1 MNLYTYARA
10 AEQSGIRLYRD
21 LASHAHDEGVGRIFN
36 MLADDEQHMLEKLE
50 LMKQRFPELAD
61 VECAG
66 LLEQDNPF
74 ERLRSQWESQH
85 IETDIDAYQLG
96 KTLEHELIDH
106 YSEVAANETERTARM
121 LSWVASLERQELA
134 EIEKLFDFANAP
146 NESLE
151 WGEFS
156 NLDEFHNFGRYE
168 DLRQGDLGDPVIPD
182 TIIH

>member
-1 MNLYTYARA
+1 MNLYAYARTT
-10 AEQSGIRLYRD
+10 EQSGIRLYRE
-21 LASHAHDEGVGRIFN
+21 LASRAHDEGVGRIFN
-36 MLADDEQHMLEKLE
+36 MLAEDEQRLLEKLE

-61 VECAG
+61 VECAD
-66 LLEQDNPF
+66 LQEQDNPF
-74 ERLRSQWESQH
+74 ERLRSLSGSQH
-85 IETDIDAYQLG
+85 IATDLEAYQLG

-106 YSEVAANETERTARM
+106 YNKIAAHETERTARM
-121 LSWVASLERQELA
+121 LTWIASLERQELA
-134 EIEKLFDFANAP
+134 EIEKLYDFANAP

-182 TIIH
+182 TIVH

>member
-1 MNLYTYARA
+1 MNLYEYARFT
-10 AEQSGIRLYRD
+10 EQSGIKLYHE
-21 LASHAHDEGVGRIFN
+21 LARHAHDEGVRRVFN
-36 MLADDEQHMLEKLE
+36 MLAEDEGRMLEKLE

-61 VECAG
+61 VECAE
-66 LLEQDNPF
+66 LQAQDNPF
-74 ERLRSQWESQH
+74 ERLSKSSGSQQIESDL
-85 IETDIDAYQLG
+85 EAYQLG
-96 KTLEHELIDH
+96 KTLEHQLIDH
-106 YSEVAANETERTARM
+106 YRKVAEGKTERTARM
-121 LSWVASLERQELA
+121 LAWVASLERQELA

-182 TIIH
+182 TIVH

>member
-1 MNLYTYARA
+1 MNLYEYARST
-10 AEQSGIRLYRD
+10 EQSGVRLYRE

-36 MLADDEQHMLEKLE
+36 MLAEDELRLLEKLE

-66 LLEQDNPF
+66 LREQDNPF
-74 ERLRSQWESQH
+74 ERLRSSSGSRNIESDL
-85 IETDIDAYQLG
+85 EAYQLG

-106 YSEVAANETERTARM
+106 YRKVAENEPERTARM
-121 LSWVASLERQELA
+121 LAWVASLERQELD

-168 DLRQGDLGDPVIPD
+168 DLRQGELGDPVIPD
-182 TIIH
+182 TIVH

>member
-1 MNLYTYARA
+1 MNLYEYARTT
-10 AEQSGIRLYRD
+10 EQSGIRLYRE
-21 LASHAHDEGVGRIFN
+21 LAGRTDDEGVSRIFN
-36 MLADDEQHMLEKLE
+36 MLADDEQRLLEKLE

-61 VECAG
+61 IECAG
-66 LLEQDNPF
+66 LQAQDNPF
-74 ERLRSQWESQH
+74 DRLRNGSGARQIESDL
-85 IETDIDAYQLG
+85 EAYQLG
-96 KTLEHELIDH
+96 KTFEQELIDH
-106 YSEVAANETERTARM
+106 YQKAAENENERTARM
-121 LSWVASLERQELA
+121 LAWVASLERQELA

-182 TIIH
+182 TIVH